1 MLNQMTWKVV
11 GGAAG
16 AAAGLVVRAGL
27 KTAWKAARG
36 EEPPENPASPSTRW
50 PEAIAWAVASG
61 VALAVARLVFQR
73 GAAEAWRSAT
83 GAYPAEVERS
93 GAAA

>member
-1 MLNQMTWKVV
+1 MENQWSWKVV
-11 GGAAG
+11 AGAAG

-27 KTAWKAARG
+27 KAAWKAARG
-36 EEPPENPASPSTRW
+36 EEPPENPASASTAW

-61 VALAVARLVFQR
+61 VALSVARLVFQR

-83 GAYPAEVERS
+83 GAYPVDVKRS